1 MNGKEAGGTPM
12 MVPIGAVRAIAI
24 CRPPTNPCAGI
35 SAFKNWTGQVEIG
48 KVVHS
53 EEEEDPGC
61 APCLIRF
68 YYGFQT
74 PF

>member
-35 SAFKNWTGQVEIG
+35 SAFKN
-48 KVVHS
+48 
-53 EEEEDPGC
+53 
-61 APCLIRF
+61 
-68 YYGFQT
+68 
-74 PF
+74 